1 MKKSFTLN
9 MMMFIFTGFIFV
21 ILFLLSGINYKFYH
35 SLIEMSGIV
44 VACGVFMIVYNS
56 RDYMQNNFFV
66 FIGIAF
72 LFLASVDFLHML
84 AYKGMGVFPGNDP
97 NLATQLWTGSGYL
110 RAATYIIAP
119 SFLKIKIKMRYV
131 FLSYFTATS
140 LLILSI
146 FYWKIFPDCFV
157 DGKGLT
163 IFKIISEYIFSFILL
178 IPVAVIYRSRKLF
191 DIGVLKLLLA
201 SIMFLIFSSM
211 AFTLYTDVYGISN
224 FIGHVLK
231 LASYGFIYQAVIYTG
246 LRKPY
251 NLLFHDLKLNEQKL
265 LNALSE
271 IKTLSGILP
280 ICASCKKIRNDK
292 GYWQMVE
299 EYISEHSDAKFSHG
313 ICMDCAK
320 KLYPDMF
327 GDEGLLPEKI

>member
-1 MKKSFTLN
+1 MKKSYSFK
-9 MMMFIFTGFIFV
+9 FILLPGAGLIFV
-21 ILFLLSGINYKFYH
+21 ILFLLSGINYRFYH

-56 RDYMQNNFFV
+56 RDFMQNNFFV

-97 NLATQLWTGSGYL
+97 NPATQLWTGSGYL
-110 RAATYIIAP
+110 RAATYLIAP

-131 FLSYFTATS
+131 FLSYFAITAFF
-140 LLILSI
+140 IISI

-157 DGKGLT
+157 DEKGLT
-163 IFKIISEYIFSFILL
+163 PFKIISEYFFSLILI
-178 IPVAVIYRSRKLF
+178 IPVALIYRKRDLF
-191 DIGVLKLLLA
+191 DLGVLKLLLS
-201 SIMFLIFSSM
+201 SIVLLIFASM

-231 LASYGFIYQAVIYTG
+231 LSSYGFIYQAVIYTG

-251 NLLFHDLKLNEQKL
+251 SLLFHDLKQNELKL
-265 LNALSE
+265 INALSE

-299 EYISEHSDAKFSHG
+299 VYISEHSDAKFSHG
-313 ICMDCAK
+313 MCMDCAK
-320 KLYPDMF
+320 KIYPEVF
-327 GDEGLLPEKI
+327 NDESTPDRD